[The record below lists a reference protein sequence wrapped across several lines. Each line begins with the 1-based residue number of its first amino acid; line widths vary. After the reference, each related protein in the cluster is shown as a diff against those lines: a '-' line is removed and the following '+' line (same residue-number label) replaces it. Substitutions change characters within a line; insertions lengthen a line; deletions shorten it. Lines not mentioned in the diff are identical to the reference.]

1 MACGAGRGLQPP
13 PRHSVRSAARW
24 ACAGRCTFAGSC
36 ERAQRPVAPAGG
48 RPATAHLTATLDGH
62 GATKNASSQ
71 RASVAEPPPL
81 QSPLEQNARSSFLR
95 PYTAALHLSAKG
107 EKGAQL
113 RRASP
118 TQPSRPGRAAG
129 KGRLLPS
136 ETRDSPLTE
145 ALGHATL
152 GCPGPSSARSSNG
165 PSGALGSSLA
175 TWPPALGRDR
185 ADSHG
190 GRPGRARSS
199 LTAKQRLRQAQRTRH
214 QHELGHS
221 EHLRARGTRHR
232 KAWEKAKRADGFHFG
247 ESGILYHLFAPQQ

>member
-1 MACGAGRGLQPP
+1 MCG
-13 PRHSVRSAARW
+13 
-24 ACAGRCTFAGSC
+24 CIGRCTIAAPC

-48 RPATAHLTATLDGH
+48 KLCQRRHSRRTLDGL

-71 RASVAEPPPL
+71 RARVAEPPRLVPPL
-81 QSPLEQNARSSFLR
+81 DQNARSSFFGGS
-95 PYTAALHLSAKG
+95 TAALHLSAKG

-175 TWPPALGRDR
+175 IWAPALGRDR

-221 EHLRARGTRHR
+221 EHLRARGTEKPGR
-232 KAWEKAKRADGFHFG
+232 KPRADV
-247 ESGILYHLFAPQQ
+247 SLFAATRAAQRTGGRF